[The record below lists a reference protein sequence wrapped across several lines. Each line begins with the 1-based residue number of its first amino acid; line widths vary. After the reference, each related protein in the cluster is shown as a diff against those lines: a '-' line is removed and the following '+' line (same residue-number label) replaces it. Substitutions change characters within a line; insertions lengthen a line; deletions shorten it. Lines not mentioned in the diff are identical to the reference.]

1 MKKILIIEDDRLI
14 KQFLI
19 TLLEASEYEV
29 IEASDGSGGYQLA
42 MSHNPDVIL
51 LDLGLP
57 DFDGIDWIKQYRQL
71 IEASII
77 VVTAKDEHAQ
87 KVEALDL
94 GADDYLTKP
103 FNPAELLAR
112 IRVALRHKQDKE
124 NIVVLKEFTYKDLT
138 INFVQ
143 SRVYLKD
150 TEIHTT
156 PIEYQVLTYLVK
168 NQGRVCTSTMIIKAI
183 WGSTINESDSQNLRV
198 VMANLRRKLK
208 QTPTTPTYIITH
220 VGVGYRF
227 NDE

>member
-19 TLLEASEYEV
+19 TLLETSEYEV
-29 IEASDGSGGYQLA
+29 IEANDGTSGYQLA
-42 MSHNPDVIL
+42 MSHNPEIIL

-57 DFDGIDWIKQYRQL
+57 DYDGIEWIKQYRHL
-71 IEASII
+71 IDASII

-87 KVEALDL
+87 KVKALDL

-112 IRVALRHKQDKE
+112 VRVALRHQQSKKVGLTQQEFKYKE
-124 NIVVLKEFTYKDLT
+124 LT

-143 SRVYLKD
+143 NRVYLNNV
-150 TEIHTT
+150 EIHTT

-168 NQGRVCTSTMIIKAI
+168 NQGRVCTSTMIIKAT
-183 WGSTINESDSQNLRV
+183 WGSSCNESDAQNLRV

-208 QTPTTPTYIITH
+208 QTPTSPTYIVTH